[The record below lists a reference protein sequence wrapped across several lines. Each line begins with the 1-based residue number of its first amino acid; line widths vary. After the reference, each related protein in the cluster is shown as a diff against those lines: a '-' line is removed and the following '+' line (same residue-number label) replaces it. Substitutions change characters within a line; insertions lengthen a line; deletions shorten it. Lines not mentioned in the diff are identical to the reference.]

1 MAKGRNRRL
10 IHAAV
15 TTQNIISIILLSL
28 IAIVTLTFS
37 IAILLR
43 NAALRK
49 ENETYKA
56 QLDSIQEE
64 GYYTV
69 SETDEMVSQAYEG
82 GYDLARQEVL
92 DSVQKQLES
101 GTGITTTVR
110 SLFPDQILIAKDG
123 RYYFIPIDRSLSL
136 NSFTDTDFAKN
147 SSGVLEYKGSN
158 AAVLGTF
165 GIDVSK
171 FQGEIDWEKVA
182 DSGVEYAFIR
192 VGNRGTS
199 TGKIVEDEYFE
210 ANIKGAID
218 AGIEVGVYFYSSA
231 VNDEEALEE
240 AKFVLDAIKP
250 YEVTYPVVIDVERPD
265 GSDYRTQNVTQDQ
278 MTGIVRKFC
287 DTVKDSGYTPM
298 IYGNNETFALMLN
311 MAEVED
317 IDKWVAFYN
326 VPLYFPY
333 EFSIWQYSASGKI
346 DGIKG
351 EVDFN
356 ICVQKGW

>member
-1 MAKGRNRRL
+1 MANRKNRKL

-28 IAIVTLTFS
+28 IAIVTLSFS

-49 ENETYKA
+49 ENEAYRA

-69 SETDEMVSQAYEG
+69 SETDTMVKDAYEG
-82 GYDLARQEVL
+82 GYDEAKQEVL
-92 DSVQKQLES
+92 DTVREQLES
-101 GTGITTTVR
+101 GTSITSTVR
-110 SLFPDQILIAKDG
+110 SMFPDQILIAKDG
-123 RYYFIPIDRSLSL
+123 RYYFIPIDKSLAL

-147 SSGVLEYKGSN
+147 DSGILEYEGSN
-158 AAVLGTF
+158 AAVLGTL
-165 GIDVSK
+165 GLDVSK
-171 FQGEIDWEKVA
+171 FQGEIDWESVA
-182 DSGVEYAFIR
+182 DAGVEYAFIR

-199 TGKIVEDEYFE
+199 TGKIVEDEYFK
-210 ANIKGAID
+210 ANIEGAIK

-231 VNDEEALEE
+231 INEDEALEE
-240 AKFVLDAIKP
+240 AKFVLDAIEP
-250 YEVTYPVVIDVERPD
+250 YEVTYPVVIDIERPD
-265 GSDYRTQNVTQDQ
+265 SADYRTQSVSQDE
-278 MTGIVRKFC
+278 MTDIALKFC
-287 DTVKDSGYTPM
+287 DTVKGAGYTPM
-298 IYGNNETFALMLN
+298 IYGNNETFALILDMSRL
-311 MAEVED
+311 EG
-317 IDKWVAFYN
+317 IDKWVAFYG

-333 EFSIWQYSASGKI
+333 EFTIWQYSAAGKI

-351 EVDFN
+351 EVDLN